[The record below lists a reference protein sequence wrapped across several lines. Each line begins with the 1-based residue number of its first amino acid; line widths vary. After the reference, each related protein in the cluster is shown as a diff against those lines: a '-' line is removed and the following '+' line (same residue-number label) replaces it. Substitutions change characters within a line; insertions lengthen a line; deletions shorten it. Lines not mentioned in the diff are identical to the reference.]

1 MTRKLHQPSDLPVG
15 AKVLTGDAGPIVCPV
30 EKRRDVVV
38 LDLGS
43 EGLLVIHTPTEEGQN
58 LGNVMRIRA
67 IMLRE
72 NAKVDVATA
81 DPIIIEVAYSRT
93 SKQRST
99 PKDGEDAKRR
109 AQIVELLQA
118 AVDENAS
125 DVHFYSYEDHAEILF
140 RVDGDLQ
147 LHRHLT
153 IGDAEL
159 LQNAMFELCEER
171 SKTGV
176 AAFERT
182 AFLDLSLSLD
192 LKDAEGRMRRT
203 TFRWASGP
211 AHPEG
216 ADIILRVLP
225 TGRKASTIESLG
237 YTELQVEMMDHMVR
251 QSEGMVLLAGPTGSG
266 KSTTLAALEER
277 WFHRYKGRRSMRT
290 IEDPV
295 EITLA
300 GGKIRQV
307 PVGASRN
314 RADGGESR
322 GFFLGLRAAMRQD
335 PDALGVGE
343 IRDPDTAKIAQR
355 AGQSGH
361 KLFSTVHVNS
371 AIEVAGRLMELGM
384 DASVLCGEGFIN
396 GVVFQRLIR
405 KVCSHCALGW
415 KDVSLTL
422 RRDNPEFVAE
432 LTGQFMDV
440 LLQLRFH
447 GPGCEVCK
455 GRPGRMAVAEM
466 LIPDLMLLDYLAHK
480 EINLARAYWLLGRCR
495 RFGHEQSRTWKEAVV
510 DRMKAGLV
518 SPLDAW
524 DLISGFDTLPDR
536 EEQARLLEERDR
548 AAVVRPRAVR

>member
-1 MTRKLHQPSDLPVG
+1 MTRKLSHPSDLPIG
-15 AKVLTGDAGPIVCPV
+15 ATVLTGDAGPIACPV

-38 LDLGS
+38 LDLGV
-43 EGLLVIHTPTEEGQN
+43 EGVLVLHTATEEGQK
-58 LGNVMRIRA
+58 LGTVMRIA
-67 IMLRE
+67 AQRE
-72 NAKVDVATA
+72 RPNARIDVAMA
-81 DPIIIEVAYSRT
+81 EPIVLEVAYQRT
-93 SKQRST
+93 NKQRVT

-118 AVDENAS
+118 AVDANAS

-140 RVDGDLQ
+140 RLDGDLK
-147 LHRHLT
+147 LHKDLT

-176 AAFERT
+176 ATFERT

-192 LKDAEGRMRRT
+192 LKDAEGRLRRT

-225 TGRKASTIESLG
+225 TGRKASSIESLG
-237 YTELQVEMMDHMVR
+237 YTELQIEMMDHMVR

-277 WFHRYKGRRSMRT
+277 WFNRYKGRRSMRT

-314 RADGGESR
+314 RSDGGESR

-405 KVCSHCALGW
+405 KVCPHCALPWTAVGMA
-415 KDVSLTL
+415 L
-422 RRDNPEFVAE
+422 RRENPEFVAD
-432 LTGQFMDV
+432 LHAHHMDAV
-440 LLQLRFH
+440 TQLRFH

-455 GRPGRMAVAEM
+455 GRPGRMAVAET

-510 DRMKAGLV
+510 DRMRAGLV

-536 EEQARLLEERDR
+536 EEQKRLLEERDR
-548 AAVVRPRAVR
+548 NAVVRPRVVG